1 MKRTKNIIIKVL
13 IFSIVIASIGGFAA
27 IVNES
32 SKTPD
37 AVCAHKF
44 SEWKETRSTCTEYG
58 NKYRTCSLCG
68 EMQNE
73 RTGPLGHD
81 LISHEGKNFTCNEA
95 GWNAYESCSRCDYT
109 TFEEIPAQH
118 IDLGTLLGDVVQEV
132 SCYDDGTCYEYLICN
147 YCEVVISEEI
157 VVYEK
162 AYGHD
167 WGIASDYMPEC
178 ITRGECAIYCS
189 TCGDEKWYYT
199 SAEGHTFDENGACEN
214 CDENVSEGL
223 AYVLSDDRTYYIITG
238 IGTYNGTVVVIPS
251 SINGIP
257 VKKIGDEAFK
267 DNENITRVD
276 LPSSVETI
284 GISAFENCIHAEIV
298 FTEGLKNIQKRAF
311 FNCYVS
317 SYTLCI
323 PSTVTY
329 ISYFA
334 FGSDNG
340 CCEVE
345 EIIFLGTPLNIN
357 DEAFVMELNGRIFVP
372 WSEDY
377 DGSIND
383 NAPWGASVKYSIVYE
398 HFFV

>member
-68 EMQNE
+68 EIQNE
-73 RTGPLGHD
+73 RTEPIEHD
-81 LISHEGKNFTCNEA
+81 LISHEKKSFTCNEA
-95 GWNAYESCSRCDYT
+95 GWNAYETCTRCEYT
-109 TFEEIPAQH
+109 TFEEIPAEHTGLEKYQGEWEQ
-118 IDLGTLLGDVVQEV
+118 DT
-132 SCYDDGTCYEYLICN
+132 SCTEDGLIYEYLWCYDCYEIL
-147 YCEVVISEEI
+147 SEEI
-157 VVYEK
+157 VVAEK
-162 AYGHD
+162 AYGHSF
-167 WGIASDYMPEC
+167 GLEHEYSPTC
-178 ITRGECAIYCS
+178 ITYHEYGYMCDN
-189 TCGDEKWYYT
+189 CGMDNYNYT
-199 SAEGHTFDENGACEN
+199 SALGHAFDENGACEN

-223 AYVLSDDRTYYIITG
+223 AYMLSDDGTYYIITG
-238 IGTYNGTVVVIPS
+238 MGTYDGTVVVIPS

-284 GISAFENCIHAEIV
+284 GISAFENCINAEIV
-298 FTEGLKNIQKRAF
+298 FTEGLLSIQKRAF

-317 SYTLCI
+317 EWMICI

-334 FGSDNG
+334 FGSDNRFDA
-340 CCEVE
+340 VF
-345 EIIFLGTPLNIN
+345 IYFLGTPLNIN
-357 DEAFVMELNGRIFVP
+357 DQAFSMQSRILFYVP

-377 DGSIND
+377 DGSINE
-383 NAPWGASVKYSIVYE
+383 NAPWGANEKSTIYYE
-398 HFFV
+398 YIL